1 MSPKNVK
8 HEANKEKLKFK
19 LEINKI
25 LKKGDKLYPD
35 MCADLCARHT
45 ANILQKGNPHK
56 VRIKILEE
64 A

>member
-8 HEANKEKLKFK
+8 HEANKQKLNFK
-19 LEINKI
+19 KEIHRI
-25 LKKGDKLYPD
+25 LKKGDRLYPD
-35 MCADLCARHT
+35 LCADMCARHT
-45 ANILQKGNPHK
+45 ATIIQKGNPHK